1 MILENFSNYTFKKLT
16 DDYFFQ
22 KILYYNTTQKS
33 FSYKNDVYK
42 FEKISGFMPTAT
54 GSKLSQ
60 ILSVKKLRYHPHFIF
75 NGSHLC
81 YMVRHV
87 SYIHVS
93 T

>member
-33 FSYKNDVYK
+33 FSYTNDVYK
-42 FEKISGFMPTAT
+42 FKKISGFMPTAT

-60 ILSVKKLRYHPHFIF
+60 ILDVKKLHYHPHFIF
-75 NGSHLC
+75 KGSHLC
-81 YMVRHV
+81 YMV
-87 SYIHVS
+87 
-93 T
+93 